1 MLILVLLEVV
11 VLLLLLLWLPSRCY
25 SSIFWVI
32 WDVWQMFCLNRL
44 AVLVLNIVS
53 YFYLKV
59 SYGNIQNSLYYF
71 GMQLLK
77 VVCFFFKHS
86 IPRSCRVIGRTA
98 RGSGTLTKHRANDSA
113 SIELSVMNWERAY
126 EVFSLICVFINEGI
140 LNLSSGGL

>member
-1 MLILVLLEVV
+1 
-11 VLLLLLLWLPSRCY
+11 
-25 SSIFWVI
+25 
-32 WDVWQMFCLNRL
+32 MFCLNRL

-77 VVCFFFKHS
+77 VVCLVFLFFFFKHS
-86 IPRSCRVIGRTA
+86 IPRSCRVIGQTA

-140 LNLSSGGL
+140 LNLSSGRL